1 MSEKNKIKLFEEKQV
16 RTIWDEEE
24 EKWWFS
30 VVDIVSVLTEQPDYR
45 SATKYW
51 NTTKTRFLDEGSQ
64 LSTNCRQLKITLI
77 AEYRTRLISD
87 VVTGKLDIRDV
98 IVPEFEAVED
108 ITNYENPDNEEDINE
123 MEAY

>member
-1 MSEKNKIKLFEEKQV
+1 V
-16 RTIWDEEE
+16 RTIWDEDE